1 MIPEANIH
9 IARKDAEKAEIVQ
22 STSMGLPLTPSVS
35 TWLPLITVRV
45 SNIGEKM
52 LIRLGAIIAAGVIL
66 SGTPGI
72 AAELNTRDITDQK
85 EISARTDDFE
95 KDLIQLG
102 MPARLDCTT
111 VIGIQ
116 DNSQGSDESF
126 GAICD
131 LHISGK
137 KSSAIMLCNDT
148 MIGKLTIKAYGFSVN
163 KAALGEFTKSNCQ
176 PGG

>member
-1 MIPEANIH
+1 
-9 IARKDAEKAEIVQ
+9 
-22 STSMGLPLTPSVS
+22 
-35 TWLPLITVRV
+35 
-45 SNIGEKM
+45 M

-102 MPARLDCTT
+102 MPARLDCKT

-116 DNSQGSDESF
+116 DNSQSSDESF
-126 GAICD
+126 GAICN